1 MYNTG
6 GLHLVKTKI
15 SYNIKIQTQMQIQI
29 QIRKRHKFTK
39 GGGGSCAEVCMRPP
53 THPPTSSFS
62 FSTKSPTVNWATHM
76 DQGLRLKALY
86 LTFSKHIFIH
96 EGVECFIPDKFLLVL
111 ILVSSIFSLI
121 GTGLEKI
128 LE

>member
-1 MYNTG
+1 MCG
-6 GLHLVKTKI
+6 GL
-15 SYNIKIQTQMQIQI
+15 Y
-29 QIRKRHKFTK
+29 
-39 GGGGSCAEVCMRPP
+39 AA